1 KTKNAFQTMEDLA
14 FRFGFT
20 PPCLKESENLFK
32 IQEFRGYIRYLFPI
46 TLYANQKDLSNIF
59 SIKSPNNNPN
69 ASIDTSTS
77 IAIILDRPH
86 KNSQKINIINEIL
99 NNDLS
104 NDMSVYIDKS
114 DLEKL
119 EKNTLFFKQIKNY
132 LYEFLQAI
140 HKTIEHTEDSMMK
153 EEDVLLYF
161 SKNKTLALEF
171 KEIFNKE
178 LN

>member
-1 KTKNAFQTMEDLA
+1 
-14 FRFGFT
+14 
-20 PPCLKESENLFK
+20 
-32 IQEFRGYIRYLFPI
+32 
-46 TLYANQKDLSNIF
+46 YANQKDLSNIF

-161 SKNKTLALEF
+161 SKNKTLAL
-171 KEIFNKE
+171 
-178 LN
+178 